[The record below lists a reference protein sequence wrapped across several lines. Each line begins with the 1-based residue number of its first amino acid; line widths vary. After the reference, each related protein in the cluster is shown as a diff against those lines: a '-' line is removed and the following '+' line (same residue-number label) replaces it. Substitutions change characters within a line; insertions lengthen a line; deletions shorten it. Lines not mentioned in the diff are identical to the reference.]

1 MKIKKGLQAIAVIAL
16 AAIFF
21 ALGWWQ
27 LDRARE
33 QKSSEKN
40 ATFVD
45 AHIYTLESLTSPIGA
60 LPATAYGKT
69 VTTTGH
75 YIANFKAPNQ
85 IDRDG
90 KRADWEV
97 ALMQTDAQSAILVV
111 RGLWSDRFT
120 SPDIV
125 MATNVT
131 VSGAIFPHQNNDH
144 AENTSSQLSR
154 LDPSLLTSM
163 SDFQLYDGFIVA
175 TSESYRGS
183 TVDRTRL
190 QLDLPRGGVPGYY
203 WQHISYVGIWWLMA
217 ALVLY
222 APFYQRRE
230 D

>member
-1 MKIKKGLQAIAVIAL
+1 
-16 AAIFF
+16 
-21 ALGWWQ
+21 
-27 LDRARE
+27 
-33 QKSSEKN
+33 
-40 ATFVD
+40 
-45 AHIYTLESLTSPIGA
+45 
-60 LPATAYGKT
+60 
-69 VTTTGH
+69 
-75 YIANFKAPNQ
+75 
-85 IDRDG
+85 
-90 KRADWEV
+90 
-97 ALMQTDAQSAILVV
+97 
-111 RGLWSDRFT
+111 
-120 SPDIV
+120 